1 MRCITLF
8 ALLCTKLAAADMR
21 PEWTVLYGHEEF
33 RKTDTML
40 QEYLSKARSA
50 AEADREEVIASIRTP
65 VALQKYHAETAARL
79 RAILG
84 EFPARTSLNPKVA
97 GRLERSGYT
106 VEKLIFESRP
116 RYYVTAN
123 VYVPSGRTGPFP
135 GVICPVGHWGAGKN
149 YEDMQRLG
157 AYLGRRGF
165 VVLVYDSAGQGERQ
179 QYWDPVMA
187 RTVLSPGTTTW
198 FVTTEHGYAGGQ
210 AILTRDNY
218 AAYLVWD
225 GIRALDY
232 LSERRDVDPEKLACT
247 GTSGGGLQT
256 ELLSALDPRIK
267 VSIPVCYGGCAPDT
281 PARRGLSMT
290 DVDALIAPRPL
301 LMVEATGDPRAAVA
315 GKQKRHELISK
326 LYEVSEAADRTQF
339 AIFDEPH
346 GYGDAIRQGAY
357 RWLSRWLRGAEPTAS
372 DLREEPI
379 VLEPDSALACTTT
392 GQVKTSLGGETVYSL
407 NRAEAAL
414 ISDREPLPASRDA
427 WLAWRSRL
435 RAEVE
440 SRIALSRTK
449 SALQPR
455 TLDRVDRGSYILEKV
470 VYYSEPE
477 VYVPAVLL
485 LPKTGS
491 AMPAVVF
498 ANEGGKTAPGVVDNY
513 LRPLAESGVAVL
525 AIDPRGTGETAPA
538 GNTENSYRSFTGD
551 QESRFMYD
559 SLSVGATP
567 LGMRTRDVLRG
578 VDYLR
583 SRSGIDAKRISLLG
597 QGSAGLPVL
606 HAVALDETV
615 RGAAI
620 TGTLATYSAIVDHE
634 IYTHRYVMFT
644 PGVLRKYDL
653 PDVAA
658 LVAPRPLVFIN
669 AVDQAQ
675 RPLDAERVAEVFA
688 PAGKIFDIAGARTE
702 LRVVRAI
709 AVSDILDQYRSLA
722 TMPALGTPRSL
733 QKVDDKHAVKTP
745 DFRGHTF
752 GACSR
757 CMQSLSVKRTC
768 VTMLV
773 R

>member
-1 MRCITLF
+1 MRSLTLLV
-8 ALLCTKLAAADMR
+8 LLCTGLPAADMR
-21 PEWTVLYGHEEF
+21 PDWTVLYGHEEF
-33 RKTDTML
+33 RKADTML
-40 QEYLSKARSA
+40 QDYLNKARSA
-50 AEADREEVIASIRTP
+50 VEANREKLIAGISTP
-65 VALQKYHAETAARL
+65 AALRKYQAETAARL

-84 EFPARTSLNPKVA
+84 EFPARTALNPKIA

-123 VYVPSGRTGPFP
+123 VYVPGGRAGRFP
-135 GVICPVGHWGAGKN
+135 GVICPVGHWGAGKY

-157 AYLGRRGF
+157 AYLARRGF

-187 RTVLSPGTTTW
+187 RTILSPGTTTW

-210 AILTRDNY
+210 TILARDNY

-256 ELLSALDPRIK
+256 ELLSAIDPRIK

-281 PARRGLSMT
+281 PARHGLGMM

-301 LMVEATGDPRAAVA
+301 LMVEATGDPRAAVT
-315 GKQKRHELISK
+315 GKQKRHELIAK
-326 LYEVSEAADRTQF
+326 LYAVSDATDRTQF

-346 GYGDAIRQGAY
+346 GYGDSIRRGAY
-357 RWLSRWLRGAEPTAS
+357 RWLSRWLRGTEPTAS

-379 VLEPDSALACTTT
+379 VLEPDAALACTTT

-407 NRAEAAL
+407 NRAEAAM
-414 ISDREPLPASRDA
+414 IRDRESLPASREA
-427 WLAWRSRL
+427 LRAWRSRL
-435 RAEVE
+435 HAEVE
-440 SRIALSRTK
+440 SRITLNRTE

-470 VYYSEPE
+470 VYHSEPE

-491 AMPAVVF
+491 AISAVVF
-498 ANEGGKTAPGVVDNY
+498 ANESGKTAPGVVDNY
-513 LRPLAESGVAVL
+513 LRPLVESGVAVL
-525 AIDPRGTGETAPA
+525 AIDTRGTGETTPA
-538 GNTENSYRSFTGD
+538 GNTENSYRNFTGD
-551 QESRFMYD
+551 HESRLMYD
-559 SLSVGATP
+559 SLAMGATP

-583 SRSGIDAKRISLLG
+583 SRSDIDAKRISVIG

-606 HAVALDETV
+606 HAVALDDTI

-620 TGTLATYSAIVDHE
+620 TNTLATYGAIVDHE

-644 PGVLRKYDL
+644 PGALRKYDL

-658 LVAPRPLVFIN
+658 LVAPRPLLVIN
-669 AVDQAQ
+669 AVDEAQ
-675 RPLDAERVAEVFA
+675 RPLDAERAAEVFA
-688 PAGKIFDIAGARTE
+688 STAKIFDMAGAPAG
-702 LRVVRAI
+702 LRVLRAVT
-709 AVSDILDQYRSLA
+709 ASDTLEQYRALV
-722 TMPALGTPRSL
+722 TMPAPGTS
-733 QKVDDKHAVKTP
+733 K
-745 DFRGHTF
+745 F
-752 GACSR
+752 GTKGR
-757 CMQSLSVKRTC
+757 
-768 VTMLV
+768 
-773 R
+773 